1 MLNLCL
7 IDDSLDHD
15 VPLVEM
21 GLSQLQASHQL
32 LKKGG
37 GSASCLLSLEY
48 YNRSISSWEP
58 IVEPWRWLALGI
70 IIIHQHP
77 IHLVHTHNTRSVS
90 GPVLRVS
97 CHIHWCSTRVSSEPV
112 IRILTQSLFVSVWH
126 STLWFHVWVS
136 LKSNQDLLTSPLH
149 GAVIGYDT
157 RYKGL

>member
-1 MLNLCL
+1 MGMLNLCL

-58 IVEPWRWLALGI
+58 IVEPWR
-70 IIIHQHP
+70 
-77 IHLVHTHNTRSVS
+77 
-90 GPVLRVS
+90 
-97 CHIHWCSTRVSSEPV
+97 
-112 IRILTQSLFVSVWH
+112 
-126 STLWFHVWVS
+126 
-136 LKSNQDLLTSPLH
+136 
-149 GAVIGYDT
+149 
-157 RYKGL
+157 